1 MGHQVEV
8 ATFVRVVQVDGRR
21 ATWSRRA
28 STLKIASTAPAAPNR
43 WPVID
48 LVELIDSAWAC
59 SPNTL
64 FTAAISAMSPAGVEV
79 PWALM

>member
-8 ATFVRVVQVDGRR
+8 ATSSGLSRLMVGG